1 MIDAP
6 PNSEVNL
13 MMSKRSHPLWHE
25 LATLE
30 ELSKI
35 DQLDRSIANLRR
47 RRQTLVN
54 RAKLRTDVW
63 LEQHGGTARRGRRK
77 AATS

>member
-1 MIDAP
+1 
-6 PNSEVNL
+6 
-13 MMSKRSHPLWHE
+13 MMSKRPHPLWHE

-63 LEQHGGTARRGRRK
+63 VEQHRGTARRGRRK
-77 AATS
+77 ATAG

>member
-1 MIDAP
+1 
-6 PNSEVNL
+6 

-77 AATS
+77 PATS